1 VEATL
6 SVHRFRARAIRIM
19 AFWTAIFLSSTC
31 EHSPLEPPGPDS
43 HADLP
48 LPPNPFAAGPGDTT
62 VTLVGAGDIVRCDSQ
77 EDEAT
82 ANLLDTIPGIVF
94 TAGDNAYADASQY
107 PDFATCYEASW
118 GRHKARTRPAHGH
131 MENWQPGSANYYNY
145 FGAAAGDPAK
155 GYYSYDVGAWHVVV
169 LNSKSTTGL
178 IAGSAQNLWL
188 INDLQ
193 NHTQQCLMAIWHHP
207 LFSSAGSQ
215 PVNPA
220 IQATWDVLYGAG

>member
-1 VEATL
+1 
-6 SVHRFRARAIRIM
+6 M

-188 INDLQ
+188 INDPLLTV
-193 NHTQQCLMAIWHHP
+193 NDERTGIPLSNISYVSNCSPVTSPTNRSFSSTLS
-207 LFSSAGSQ
+207 LFSPLSLFSIL
-215 PVNPA
+215 PK
-220 IQATWDVLYGAG
+220 LC